1 MPQSEVTVMAA
12 NKGMPKAH
20 FPALVSTKKA
30 EEWNGWSSAVGLPAK
45 NLIF

>member
-12 NKGMPKAH
+12 NKGMPKAD
-20 FPALVSTKKA
+20 FPALGSTKKA
-30 EEWNGWSSAVGLPAK
+30 EERNGWSSAVGLPAK